1 MKEYEEKVASDIQG
15 AIIDI
20 ETVGDFRNIYNDS
33 RRYENIISVIFGYID
48 CERLHIYC
56 AVGENEIPELK
67 ALIRQLMKEL
77 KNPFYAF
84 NVEFET
90 CVFYHHI
97 GIEELFERE
106 LNLEKYERKSSVIRI
121 LQIPNYSDPFF
132 DNGLLC
138 KRAWENNEFDKAIA
152 HNRAC
157 LLKERD
163 ILLKRGYRKPDRII
177 LGDSGSN

>member
-15 AIIDI
+15 TIIDI
-20 ETVGDFRNIYNDS
+20 ETVGDFRNMYKDS
-33 RRYENIISVIFGYID
+33 RRYENIITVIFGYID
-48 CERLHIYC
+48 CDQLHIYC
-56 AVGENEIPELK
+56 ETGENEIPELK
-67 ALIRQLMKEL
+67 VLIRQQMKEL
-77 KNPFYAF
+77 KNPFHAF

-97 GIEELFERE
+97 GIEELFEGE
-106 LNLEKYERKSSVIRI
+106 LNLEKYEKKSSAIRL

-138 KRAWENNEFDKAIA
+138 KRAWENNEFNKAIA

-177 LGDSGSN
+177 LANGSHS

>member
-1 MKEYEEKVASDIQG
+1 MKEYDEKVASDMQG
-15 AIIDI
+15 TISDI

-48 CERLHIYC
+48 CERLHTYC
-56 AVGENEIPELK
+56 ATGGNEIPELK
-67 ALIRQLMKEL
+67 ALIRQLIKEL
-77 KNPFYAF
+77 QNPFYAF

-106 LNLEKYERKSSVIRI
+106 LNLEKYEKKSNAIRL
-121 LQIPNYSDPFF
+121 LQIPNYSDPFL

-138 KRAWENNEFDKAIA
+138 KRAWENKEFDKAIA

-177 LGDSGSN
+177 LTNGSRN